1 MSSDTLLKEY
11 EIAMDTKKVSAL
23 LTAVNRGSLSAA
35 AEELGYT
42 QSGLTH
48 MMNALEDELGLTLLI
63 RNKAGVQISP
73 VGRELLADLEALVD
87 AADRLEKNA
96 AALRDRTCK
105 TIRIGSY
112 SSVARNWLPAILAEY
127 KFTSPDTST
136 SLSMQNITE
145 QYSAVKS
152 GMLDCAIVSYQP
164 ELMAGLNWTPLRDD
178 ELVAILPGTYSLED
192 GPFPVEY
199 FSGMEFLMPSGG
211 FDMDILPIFQNIP
224 AKQSPDFR
232 YTNMEDA
239 AIISMVAHGLGVSI
253 LSRLI
258 MQDSKDH
265 PAVVSLDPPAY
276 RKLGIIVKD
285 KRQNEKAIR
294 SFISCARNTLKNL

>member
-1 MSSDTLLKEY
+1 
-11 EIAMDTKKVSAL
+11 MDTKKVSAL

-96 AALRDRTCK
+96 ATLRDRTCK

>member
-1 MSSDTLLKEY
+1 
-11 EIAMDTKKVSAL
+11 MDTKKVSAL
-23 LTAVNRGSLSAA
+23 LTAVNHGSLSAA

-96 AALRDRTCK
+96 ATLRDRTCK

>member
-1 MSSDTLLKEY
+1 
-11 EIAMDTKKVSAL
+11 MDTKKVSAL

-96 AALRDRTCK
+96 ATLRDRTCK

-178 ELVAILPGTYSLED
+178 ELVAILPGTYSQED

>member
-1 MSSDTLLKEY
+1 
-11 EIAMDTKKVSAL
+11 MDTKKVSAL
-23 LTAVNRGSLSAA
+23 LTALNRGSLSAA

-48 MMNALEDELGLTLLI
+48 MMNSLEDELGLTLLV

-73 VGRELLADLEALVD
+73 SGQELLADLEALAN
-87 AADRLEKNA
+87 AADKLEQDA
-96 AALRDRTCK
+96 AALHDRTFK

-112 SSVARNWLPAILAEY
+112 SSVARNWLPAILSEY
-127 KFTSPDTST
+127 KYSSPETRT
-136 SLSMQNITE
+136 SLSMQNISE
-145 QYSAVKS
+145 QYSAVKN
-152 GMLDCAIVSYQP
+152 GTLDCAIVSYQP
-164 ELMAGLNWTPLRDD
+164 DLMAGLVWTPLRDD
-178 ELVAILPGTYSLED
+178 ELVAILPGTYSVED
-192 GPFPVEY
+192 GSFPVAY
-199 FSGMEFLMPSGG
+199 FAGMEFLMPSGG

-224 AKQSPDFR
+224 PKQAPDFR

-258 MQDSKDH
+258 MQESKDH
-265 PAVVSLDPPAY
+265 PAIVSLDPPAY
-276 RKLGIIVKD
+276 RKLGIIVKE

-294 SFISCARNTLKNL
+294 SFISCARSTLKNL

>member
-96 AALRDRTCK
+96 ATLRDRTCK

-178 ELVAILPGTYSLED
+178 ELVAILPGTYSQED

>member
-1 MSSDTLLKEY
+1 
-11 EIAMDTKKVSAL
+11 MDTKKVNAL

-48 MMNALEDELGLTLLI
+48 MMNALEDELGLTLLV

-73 VGRELLADLEALVD
+73 AGRELLEDMEALVS
-87 AADRLEKNA
+87 AAEALEKDA
-96 AALRDRTCK
+96 SALHDRTCK

-112 SSVARNWLPAILAEY
+112 SSVARNWLPAILSEY
-127 KFTSPDTST
+127 KFSSPETGT
-136 SLSMQNITE
+136 SLSMQSISE
-145 QYSAVKS
+145 QYSAVKN
-152 GMLDCAIVSYQP
+152 GQLDCAIVSYQP
-164 ELMAGLNWTPLRDD
+164 DLMTGLFWTPLRDD
-178 ELVAILPGTYSLED
+178 ELVAILPGTYSIED
-192 GPFPVEY
+192 GPFPVAY
-199 FSGMEFLMPSGG
+199 FAGMEFLMPSGG

-224 AKQSPDFR
+224 PKQAPDFR

-265 PAVVSLDPPAY
+265 PAIVSLDPPAY
-276 RKLGIIVKD
+276 RKLGIIVKE

-294 SFISCARNTLKNL
+294 TFISCARNTLKNL

>member
-1 MSSDTLLKEY
+1 
-11 EIAMDTKKVSAL
+11 MDTKKVNAL

-48 MMNALEDELGLTLLI
+48 MMNALEDEFGLTLLV

-73 VGRELLADLEALVD
+73 AGRELLKDMEALVH
-87 AADRLEKNA
+87 AAEVLEKDA
-96 AALRDRTCK
+96 SALHDRTSK
-105 TIRIGSY
+105 TIRIGCY
-112 SSVARNWLPAILAEY
+112 SSVARNWLPAILSEY
-127 KFTSPDTST
+127 KFSSPETGTSV
-136 SLSMQNITE
+136 SMQSISE
-145 QYSAVKS
+145 AYSAVKN
-152 GMLDCAIVSYQP
+152 GQLDCAIVSYQP
-164 ELMAGLNWTPLRDD
+164 DLMTGLFWTPLRDD
-178 ELVAILPGTYSLED
+178 ELMAILPGTYSIED

-199 FSGMEFLMPSGG
+199 FAGMEFLMPSFG
-211 FDMDILPIFQNIP
+211 FDMDILPIFQNLP
-224 AKQSPDFR
+224 PKLSPDFR

-239 AIISMVAHGLGVSI
+239 AIISMVSHGLGVSI

-276 RKLGIIVKD
+276 RKLGIIVKE

>member
-96 AALRDRTCK
+96 ATLRDRTCK

>member
-1 MSSDTLLKEY
+1 
-11 EIAMDTKKVSAL
+11 MDTKKVSAL
-23 LTAVNRGSLSAA
+23 LTALNRGSLSAA

-48 MMNALEDELGLTLLI
+48 MMNSLEDELGLTLLV

-73 VGRELLADLEALVD
+73 SGQELLADLEALAN
-87 AADRLEKNA
+87 AADKLEQDA
-96 AALRDRTCK
+96 AALHDRTFK

-112 SSVARNWLPAILAEY
+112 SSVARNWLPTILSEY
-127 KFTSPDTST
+127 KYSSPETAT
-136 SLSMQNITE
+136 SLSMQNISE
-145 QYSAVKS
+145 QYSAVKN
-152 GMLDCAIVSYQP
+152 GTLDCAIVSYQP
-164 ELMAGLNWTPLRDD
+164 DLMAGLVWTPLRDD
-178 ELVAILPGTYSLED
+178 ELVAILPGTYSVED
-192 GPFPVEY
+192 GPFPVAY
-199 FSGMEFLMPSGG
+199 FAGMEFLMPSGG

-224 AKQSPDFR
+224 PKQAPDFR

-265 PAVVSLDPPAY
+265 PAIVSLDPPAY
-276 RKLGIIVKD
+276 RKLGIIVKE

-294 SFISCARNTLKNL
+294 SFISCARSTLKNL

>member
-1 MSSDTLLKEY
+1 
-11 EIAMDTKKVSAL
+11 MDTKKVSAL
-23 LTAVNRGSLSAA
+23 LTALNRGSLSAA

-48 MMNALEDELGLTLLI
+48 MMNSLEDELGLTLLL

-73 VGRELLADLEALVD
+73 YGRELLDDLEALAQ
-87 AADRLEKNA
+87 AAARLEQDA
-96 AALRDRTCK
+96 AALHDRTFK

-112 SSVARNWLPAILAEY
+112 SSVARNWLPAILSDY
-127 KFTSPDTST
+127 KFSSPETAT
-136 SLSMQNITE
+136 SLSMQSIAE
-145 QYSAVKS
+145 QYNAVKN
-152 GMLDCAIVSYQP
+152 GTLDCAIVSYQP
-164 ELMAGLNWTPLRDD
+164 DLMAGLSWTPLRDD
-178 ELVAILPGTYSLED
+178 ELVAIIPGTYSVEE
-192 GPFPVEY
+192 GAFPVSY
-199 FSGMEFLMPSGG
+199 FAGMEFLMPSGG
-211 FDMDILPIFQNIP
+211 FDMDILPIFQNLSP
-224 AKQSPDFR
+224 KEAPDFR

-258 MQDSKDH
+258 LQDSKEH
-265 PAVVSLDPPAY
+265 PAVVPLDPPAY
-276 RKLGIIVKD
+276 RKLGIIVME

>member
-96 AALRDRTCK
+96 ATLRDRTCK

-199 FSGMEFLMPSGG
+199 FSGMEFLMPSAG